1 MMSSR
6 LVLPPSGANPAG
18 PSKGTVALR
27 DAHPGLEQ
35 ALVVFQANLTDEE
48 RTRLQRMKGSS
59 CDADAVLRFTHDL
72 DGVNPARRGK
82 SIATRLYSLIQ
93 TAQQFY
99 QVPDTYVS
107 SHPEIAALV
116 WGSVKLTFLVCEASL
131 RACSSLLTSSNCKR
145 FWQTSPRIL
154 RSLRSFSEAS
164 ISYARALPSIGCC
177 FPTPPD

>member
-1 MMSSR
+1 MSSR
-6 LVLPPSGANPAG
+6 SVLPSSSVDPAG
-18 PSKGTVALR
+18 LSTGTVALR

-35 ALVVFQANLTDEE
+35 ALLVFQANLTDEE

-99 QVPDTYVS
+99 QIADTYVS

-116 WGSVKLTFLVCEASL
+116 WGSVKLTFLVCPKQFCKASHFKIAML
-131 RACSSLLTSSNCKR
+131 MIVRDSGKLYLL
-145 FWQTSPRIL
+145 F
-154 RSLRSFSEAS
+154 
-164 ISYARALPSIGCC
+164 
-177 FPTPPD
+177 